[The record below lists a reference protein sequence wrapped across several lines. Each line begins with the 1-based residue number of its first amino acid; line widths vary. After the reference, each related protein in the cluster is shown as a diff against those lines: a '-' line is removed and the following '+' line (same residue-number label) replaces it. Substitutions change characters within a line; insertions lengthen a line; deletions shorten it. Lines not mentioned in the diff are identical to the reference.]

1 MEESFI
7 IKKVKNGDSASFKIL
22 YEKYQSKLFAYVYC
36 KVSDKAEVEDLM
48 QEVFAKVY
56 KNIEL
61 YDENKSSFYNFIL
74 TNAKQVISD
83 YFRNNNNYENR
94 IEKIYLNSN
103 VISDEDIAIIYD
115 SIDGEYNLKSVLDEL
130 PETQRMA
137 LNLVYI
143 KNMSYKDA
151 ARIMKKSELSV
162 KSLIFRA
169 KRTLKK
175 DIAEKYPEIVKEYG
189 FKKVAKAVVISTVC
203 FGLIGGFSYAA
214 FKVYMDKFYKGTY
227 TVADVKTEISD
238 DKAIDKEK
246 AKDVIN
252 EYLTVLGYSNLND
265 VKDLHLYR
273 DYMINE
279 IYWTVENDEYKI
291 SINAVNGNLLSF
303 AIYGDKSESTVNFSD
318 DVLKKLKLCDG
329 YDLISD
335 EVTDEIRNIEYAKKY
350 GDLVNEYQS
359 VKIMVE
365 NNKIANINVIDYDY
379 TDTEITISKED
390 AIRIFKENGINVS
403 EDEIELSIEN
413 VGRTEY
419 EEGNKLFEEISEE
432 QMNNWKLYENKI
444 EVKKVWKVERNKL
457 EMLCVLVDTG
467 EYLENDVESQLVD
480 EKQE

>member
-1 MEESFI
+1 MEENFV
-7 IKKVKNGDSASFKIL
+7 IKEIKNGDSGSFKIL

-36 KVSDKAEVEDLM
+36 KVSDKAEVEDIM

-56 KNIEL
+56 KNIDL
-61 YDENKSSFYNFIL
+61 YDESKSSFYNFIL

-115 SIDGEYNLKSVLDEL
+115 SIDGEYNLKSVLDKL

-189 FKKVAKAVVISTVC
+189 FKKVTKAVVISTVC

-265 VKDLHLYR
+265 VNDLHLYR

-291 SINAVNGNLLSF
+291 SINAVNGKLLSF
-303 AIYGDKSESTVNFSD
+303 AIYDDKSESTVNFSD
-318 DVLKKLKLCDG
+318 EVLKKLKLCDG

-335 EVTDEIRNIEYAKKY
+335 EVMGEIRNIEYAKKY

-365 NNKIANINVIDYDY
+365 NNRIANINVLDYDY
-379 TDTEITISKED
+379 TDTEINISKED
-390 AIRIFKENGINVS
+390 AIRIFKENGIDVS
-403 EDEIELSIEN
+403 EDEIELSIE
-413 VGRTEY
+413 
-419 EEGNKLFEEISEE
+419 KFEKETYAESEE
-432 QMNNWKLYENKI
+432 NLDELSNDAMCNLNLPQNINY
-444 EVKKVWKVERNKL
+444 VRKVWRYAKNIQNEHMIDVN
-457 EMLCVLVDTG
+457 TG
-467 EYLENDVESQLVD
+467 EFIENILE
-480 EKQE
+480 

>member
-1 MEESFI
+1 MEENFV
-7 IKKVKNGDSASFKIL
+7 IKEIKNGDNSSFKIL

-36 KVSDKAEVEDLM
+36 KVSDKAEVEDIM

-61 YDENKSSFYNFIL
+61 YDEKKSSFYNFVL

-115 SIDGEYNLKSVLDEL
+115 SIDGEYNLKSVLDKL

-227 TVADVKTEISD
+227 TVADVKSEISD

-246 AKDVIN
+246 AKDIIN
-252 EYLTVLGYSNLND
+252 EYLTVLGYSNLSD
-265 VKDLHLYR
+265 VNDLHLYR

-279 IYWTVENDEYKI
+279 IYWTVEKSEYKI
-291 SINAVNGNLLSF
+291 SINAVNGKLLSF
-303 AIYGDKSESTVNFSD
+303 AIYDKSESTVYFSD
-318 DVLKKLKLCDG
+318 EVLKNLKLCDG

-335 EVTDEIRNIEYAKKY
+335 EVMGEIRNIEYAKKY

-365 NNKIANINVIDYDY
+365 NNRIANINVLDYDY
-379 TDTEITISKED
+379 TDTEINISKED
-390 AIRIFKENGINVS
+390 AIRIFKENGIDVS
-403 EDEIELSIEN
+403 ENEIELSIE
-413 VGRTEY
+413 
-419 EEGNKLFEEISEE
+419 KFEKETYAESEE
-432 QMNNWKLYENKI
+432 NLDELSNDVMCNLNLPQNINYI
-444 EVKKVWKVERNKL
+444 RKVWKYAENIQNEHMIDVN
-457 EMLCVLVDTG
+457 TG
-467 EYLENDVESQLVD
+467 EFIENILE
-480 EKQE
+480 

>member
-1 MEESFI
+1 MEENFV
-7 IKKVKNGDSASFKIL
+7 IKEIKNGDSGSFKIL

-36 KVSDKAEVEDLM
+36 KVSDKAEVEDIM

-61 YDENKSSFYNFIL
+61 YDESKSSFYNFIL

-115 SIDGEYNLKSVLDEL
+115 SIDGEYNLKSVLDKL

-189 FKKVAKAVVISTVC
+189 FKKVTKAVVISTVC

-246 AKDVIN
+246 AKDIIN
-252 EYLTVLGYSNLND
+252 EYLTVLGYSNLSD
-265 VKDLHLYR
+265 VNDLHLYR

-291 SINAVNGNLLSF
+291 SINAVNGKLLSF
-303 AIYGDKSESTVNFSD
+303 AIYDDKSESTVNFSD
-318 DVLKKLKLCDG
+318 EVLKKLKLCDG

-335 EVTDEIRNIEYAKKY
+335 EVMGEIRNIEYAKKY

-365 NNKIANINVIDYDY
+365 NNRIANINVLNYGY
-379 TDTEITISKED
+379 TDTEINISKED
-390 AIRIFKENGINVS
+390 AIRIFKENGIDVS

-432 QMNNWKLYENKI
+432 QMKDLELYEIKSD
-444 EVKKVWKVERNKL
+444 VRKVWRYEDTQNIQYY
-457 EMLCVLVDTG
+457 VDTIDG
-467 EYLENDVESQLVD
+467 EVIIPQKFSI

>member
-1 MEESFI
+1 MEENFV
-7 IKKVKNGDSASFKIL
+7 IKKIKNGDNSSFKIL
-22 YEKYQSKLFAYVYC
+22 YEKYQSKLFAYVYS

-48 QEVFAKVY
+48 QEVFVKVY

-61 YDENKSSFYNFIL
+61 YDESKSSFYNFIL

-115 SIDGEYNLKSVLDEL
+115 SIDGEYNLKSVLDKL

-227 TVADVKTEISD
+227 TVADVKSEISD

-246 AKDVIN
+246 AKDIIN
-252 EYLTVLGYSNLND
+252 EYLTVLGYSNLSD
-265 VKDLHLYR
+265 VNDLHLYR

-279 IYWTVENDEYKI
+279 IYWTVEKSEYKI
-291 SINAVNGNLLSF
+291 SINAVNGKLLSF
-303 AIYGDKSESTVNFSD
+303 AIYDKSESTVYFSD
-318 DVLKKLKLCDG
+318 EVLKNLKLCDG

-335 EVTDEIRNIEYAKKY
+335 EVMGEIRNIEYAKKY

-365 NNKIANINVIDYDY
+365 NNRIANINVLDYDY
-379 TDTEITISKED
+379 TDTEINISKED
-390 AIRIFKENGINVS
+390 AIRIFKENGIDVS
-403 EDEIELSIEN
+403 EDEIELSIE
-413 VGRTEY
+413 
-419 EEGNKLFEEISEE
+419 KFEKETYAESEE
-432 QMNNWKLYENKI
+432 NLDELSNDVMCNLNLPQNINYI
-444 EVKKVWKVERNKL
+444 RKVWKYAENIQNEHMIDVN
-457 EMLCVLVDTG
+457 TG
-467 EYLENDVESQLVD
+467 EFIENILE
-480 EKQE
+480 

>member
-1 MEESFI
+1 MEENFV
-7 IKKVKNGDSASFKIL
+7 IKEIKNGDNSSFKIL

-36 KVSDKAEVEDLM
+36 KVSDKAEVEDIM

-61 YDENKSSFYNFIL
+61 YDEKKSSFYNFIL

-115 SIDGEYNLKSVLDEL
+115 SIDGEYNLKSVLDKL

-151 ARIMKKSELSV
+151 ARIMNKSELSV

-227 TVADVKTEISD
+227 TVADVKSEISD

-265 VKDLHLYR
+265 VNDLHLYR

-291 SINAVNGNLLSF
+291 SINAVNGKLLSF
-303 AIYGDKSESTVNFSD
+303 AIYDDKSESTVNFSD
-318 DVLKKLKLCDG
+318 EVLKKLKLCDG

-335 EVTDEIRNIEYAKKY
+335 EVMGEIRNIEYAKKY

-365 NNKIANINVIDYDY
+365 NNKIRNVRAIDYDY
-379 TDTEITISKED
+379 TDTEINISKEE
-390 AIRIFKENGINVS
+390 AINIFEENGIEILNGEIDLKIKNVGTNKDTNNKENLEKLT
-403 EDEIELSIEN
+403 EDEMYNLELPRNINDIRKVWVYIKDFQIEYMIDANTGE
-413 VGRTEY
+413 
-419 EEGNKLFEEISEE
+419 FIEIS
-432 QMNNWKLYENKI
+432 
-444 EVKKVWKVERNKL
+444 R
-457 EMLCVLVDTG
+457 
-467 EYLENDVESQLVD
+467 
-480 EKQE
+480 

>member
-1 MEESFI
+1 MEENFV
-7 IKKVKNGDSASFKIL
+7 IKEIKNGDSGSFKIL

-36 KVSDKAEVEDLM
+36 KVSDKAEGEDIM

-61 YDENKSSFYNFIL
+61 YDESKSSFYNFIL

-115 SIDGEYNLKSVLDEL
+115 SIDGEYNLKSVLDKL

-189 FKKVAKAVVISTVC
+189 FKKVTKAVVISTVC

-246 AKDVIN
+246 AKDIIN
-252 EYLTVLGYSNLND
+252 EYLTVLGYSNLSD
-265 VKDLHLYR
+265 VNDLHLYR

-291 SINAVNGNLLSF
+291 SINAVNGKLLSF
-303 AIYGDKSESTVNFSD
+303 AIYDDKSESTVNFSD
-318 DVLKKLKLCDG
+318 EVLKKLKLCDG

-335 EVTDEIRNIEYAKKY
+335 EVMGEIRNIEYAKKY

-365 NNKIANINVIDYDY
+365 NNRIANINVLDYDY
-379 TDTEITISKED
+379 TDTEINISKED
-390 AIRIFKENGINVS
+390 AIRIFKENGIDVS
-403 EDEIELSIEN
+403 EDEIELSIE
-413 VGRTEY
+413 
-419 EEGNKLFEEISEE
+419 KFEKETYAESEE
-432 QMNNWKLYENKI
+432 NLDELSNDAMCNLNLPQNINY
-444 EVKKVWKVERNKL
+444 VRKVWRYAKNIQNEYMIDVN
-457 EMLCVLVDTG
+457 TG
-467 EYLENDVESQLVD
+467 EFIENILE
-480 EKQE
+480 

>member
-1 MEESFI
+1 MEENFV
-7 IKKVKNGDSASFKIL
+7 IKEIKNGDSGSFKIL

-36 KVSDKAEVEDLM
+36 KVSDKAEVEDIM

-56 KNIEL
+56 KNIDL
-61 YDENKSSFYNFIL
+61 YDESKSSFYNFIL

-115 SIDGEYNLKSVLDEL
+115 SIDGEYNLKSVLDKL

-143 KNMSYKDA
+143 KNMSYKDV

-189 FKKVAKAVVISTVC
+189 FKKVTKAVVISTVC

-265 VKDLHLYR
+265 VNDLHLYR

-291 SINAVNGNLLSF
+291 SINAVNGKLLSF
-303 AIYGDKSESTVNFSD
+303 AIYDDKSESTVNFSD
-318 DVLKKLKLCDG
+318 EVLKKLKLCDG

-335 EVTDEIRNIEYAKKY
+335 EVMGEIRNIEYAKKY

-365 NNKIANINVIDYDY
+365 NNRIANINVLDYDY
-379 TDTEITISKED
+379 TDTEINISKED
-390 AIRIFKENGINVS
+390 AIRIFKENGIDVS
-403 EDEIELSIEN
+403 EDEIELSIE
-413 VGRTEY
+413 
-419 EEGNKLFEEISEE
+419 KFEKETYAESEE
-432 QMNNWKLYENKI
+432 NLDELSNDAMCNLNLPQNINY
-444 EVKKVWKVERNKL
+444 VRKVWRYAKNIQNEHMIDVN
-457 EMLCVLVDTG
+457 TG
-467 EYLENDVESQLVD
+467 EFIENILE
-480 EKQE
+480 

>member
-1 MEESFI
+1 MEENFV
-7 IKKVKNGDSASFKIL
+7 IKEIKNGDNSSFKIL

-36 KVSDKAEVEDLM
+36 KVSDKAEVEDIM

-61 YDENKSSFYNFIL
+61 YDEKKSSFYNFIL

-115 SIDGEYNLKSVLDEL
+115 SIDGEYNLKSVLDKL

-151 ARIMKKSELSV
+151 ARIMNKSELSV

-227 TVADVKTEISD
+227 TVADVKSEISD

-246 AKDVIN
+246 AKDIIN
-252 EYLTVLGYSNLND
+252 EYLTVLGYSNLSD
-265 VKDLHLYR
+265 VNDLHLYR

-279 IYWTVENDEYKI
+279 IYWTVEKSEYKI
-291 SINAVNGNLLSF
+291 SINAVNGKLLSF
-303 AIYGDKSESTVNFSD
+303 AIYDKSESTVYFSD
-318 DVLKKLKLCDG
+318 EVLKNLKLCDG

-335 EVTDEIRNIEYAKKY
+335 EVMGEIRNIEYAKKY

-365 NNKIANINVIDYDY
+365 NNRIANINVLDYDY
-379 TDTEITISKED
+379 TDTEINISKED
-390 AIRIFKENGINVS
+390 AIRIFKENGIDVS
-403 EDEIELSIEN
+403 ENEIELSIE
-413 VGRTEY
+413 
-419 EEGNKLFEEISEE
+419 KFEKETYAESEE
-432 QMNNWKLYENKI
+432 NLDELSNDVMCNLNLPQNINYI
-444 EVKKVWKVERNKL
+444 RKVWKYAENIQNEHMIDVN
-457 EMLCVLVDTG
+457 TG
-467 EYLENDVESQLVD
+467 EFIENILE
-480 EKQE
+480 

>member
-1 MEESFI
+1 MEENFV
-7 IKKVKNGDSASFKIL
+7 IKEIKNGDSGSFKIL

-36 KVSDKAEVEDLM
+36 KVSDKAEVEDIM

-61 YDENKSSFYNFIL
+61 YDESKSSFYNFIL

-103 VISDEDIAIIYD
+103 VISNEDIAIIYD
-115 SIDGEYNLKSVLDEL
+115 SIDGEYNLKSVLDKL

-189 FKKVAKAVVISTVC
+189 FKKVTKAVVISTVC

-246 AKDVIN
+246 AKDIIN
-252 EYLTVLGYSNLND
+252 EYLTVLGYSNLSD
-265 VKDLHLYR
+265 VNDLHLYR

-291 SINAVNGNLLSF
+291 SINAVNGKLLSF
-303 AIYGDKSESTVNFSD
+303 AIYDDKSENTVNFSD
-318 DVLKKLKLCDG
+318 EVLKKLKLCDG

-335 EVTDEIRNIEYAKKY
+335 EVMGEIRNIEYAKKY

-365 NNKIANINVIDYDY
+365 NNRIANINVLDYDY
-379 TDTEITISKED
+379 TDTEINISKED
-390 AIRIFKENGINVS
+390 AIRIFKENGIDVS
-403 EDEIELSIEN
+403 EDEIELSIEKI
-413 VGRTEY
+413 GRNKQRTNDILEKVNDDAMY
-419 EEGNKLFEEISEE
+419 ELELD
-432 QMNNWKLYENKI
+432 ENTNDI
-444 EVKKVWKVERNKL
+444 RKVWVCIKD
-457 EMLCVLVDTG
+457 VLNVYMIDVNTG
-467 EYLENDVESQLVD
+467 GFIENSL
-480 EKQE
+480 

>member
-1 MEESFI
+1 MEENFV
-7 IKKVKNGDSASFKIL
+7 IKKIKNGDSSSFKIL

-48 QEVFAKVY
+48 QEVFVKVY

-61 YDENKSSFYNFIL
+61 YDESKSSFYNFIL

-103 VISDEDIAIIYD
+103 LISDEDIAIIYD
-115 SIDGEYNLKSVLDEL
+115 SIDGEYNLKSVLDKL

-227 TVADVKTEISD
+227 TVADVKSEISD

-246 AKDVIN
+246 AKDIIN
-252 EYLTVLGYSNLND
+252 EYLTVLGYSNLSN
-265 VKDLHLYR
+265 VNDLHLYR

-279 IYWTVENDEYKI
+279 IYWTVEKSEYKI
-291 SINAVNGNLLSF
+291 SINAVNGKLLAF
-303 AIYGDKSESTVNFSD
+303 AIYDKSESTVYFSD
-318 DVLKKLKLCDG
+318 EVLKNLKLCDG

-335 EVTDEIRNIEYAKKY
+335 EVMGEIRNIEYAKKY

-365 NNKIANINVIDYDY
+365 NNRIANIGVTYYEYIDEDINV
-379 TDTEITISKED
+379 SKED
-390 AIRIFKENGINVS
+390 ALNIFKENGIEVS
-403 EDEIELSIEN
+403 KDTIKLSIEN
-413 VGRTEY
+413 VGINKHMENEGELKELTEDEMY
-419 EEGNKLFEEISEE
+419 NLELPRNINDIRKVWACIKDFQIEYMIDANTGEFIEIS
-432 QMNNWKLYENKI
+432 
-444 EVKKVWKVERNKL
+444 R
-457 EMLCVLVDTG
+457 
-467 EYLENDVESQLVD
+467 
-480 EKQE
+480 

>member
-1 MEESFI
+1 MEENFV
-7 IKKVKNGDSASFKIL
+7 IKEIKNGDSGSFKIL

-61 YDENKSSFYNFIL
+61 YDESKSSFYNFIL
-74 TNAKQVISD
+74 TNAKQVIAD
-83 YFRNNNNYENR
+83 YFRNNNYENR

-189 FKKVAKAVVISTVC
+189 FKKVAKAVVISIVC

-227 TVADVKTEISD
+227 TVADVKSEISD
-238 DKAIDKEK
+238 DKAINKEK
-246 AKDVIN
+246 AKDIIN
-252 EYLTVLGYSNLND
+252 EYLTVLGYSNLSD
-265 VKDLHLYR
+265 VNDLHLYR

-279 IYWTVENDEYKI
+279 TYWTVEKSEYKI
-291 SINAVNGNLLSF
+291 SINAVNGKLLSF
-303 AIYGDKSESTVNFSD
+303 AIYDKSESKVYFSD
-318 DVLKKLKLCDG
+318 EVLKNLKLCDG

-335 EVTDEIRNIEYAKKY
+335 EVIGEIRNIEYAKKY

-365 NNKIANINVIDYDY
+365 NNRIANINVLDYDY
-379 TDTEITISKED
+379 TDTEINISKED
-390 AIRIFKENGINVS
+390 AIRIFKENGIDVS
-403 EDEIELSIEN
+403 EDEIELSIE
-413 VGRTEY
+413 
-419 EEGNKLFEEISEE
+419 KFEKETYAESEE
-432 QMNNWKLYENKI
+432 NLDELSNDAMRNLNLPQNINY
-444 EVKKVWKVERNKL
+444 VRKVWKYAKNIQNEHMIDVN
-457 EMLCVLVDTG
+457 TG
-467 EYLENDVESQLVD
+467 EFIGNILE
-480 EKQE
+480 

>member
-1 MEESFI
+1 MEENFV
-7 IKKVKNGDSASFKIL
+7 IKKIKNGDNSSFKIL
-22 YEKYQSKLFAYVYC
+22 YEKYQSKLFAYVYS

-48 QEVFAKVY
+48 QEVFVKVY

-61 YDENKSSFYNFIL
+61 YDESKSSFYNFIL

-115 SIDGEYNLKSVLDEL
+115 SIDGEYNLKSVLDKL

-227 TVADVKTEISD
+227 TVADVKSEISD

-246 AKDVIN
+246 AKDIIN
-252 EYLTVLGYSNLND
+252 EYLTVLGYSNLSD
-265 VKDLHLYR
+265 VNDLHLYR

-279 IYWTVENDEYKI
+279 IYWTVEKSEYKI
-291 SINAVNGNLLSF
+291 SINAVNGKLLSF
-303 AIYGDKSESTVNFSD
+303 AIYDKSESTVYFSD
-318 DVLKKLKLCDG
+318 EVLKNLKLCDG

-335 EVTDEIRNIEYAKKY
+335 EVMGEIRNIEYAKKY

-365 NNKIANINVIDYDY
+365 NNRIANINVLDYDY
-379 TDTEITISKED
+379 TDTEINISKED
-390 AIRIFKENGINVS
+390 AIRIFKENGIDVS

-413 VGRTEY
+413 VGRTKY

-432 QMNNWKLYENKI
+432 QMKDWKLYENKI
-444 EVKKVWKVERNKL
+444 EVKKVWKDKRNKL
-457 EMLCVLVDTG
+457 EMFFVLADTG
-467 EYLENDVESQLVD
+467 EYLENGIESQLV
-480 EKQE
+480 EKEQE

>member
-1 MEESFI
+1 MEENFV
-7 IKKVKNGDSASFKIL
+7 IKEIKNGDSGSFKIL

-36 KVSDKAEVEDLM
+36 KVSDKAEVEDIM

-61 YDENKSSFYNFIL
+61 YDESKSSFYNFIL

-103 VISDEDIAIIYD
+103 VISNEDIAIIYD
-115 SIDGEYNLKSVLDEL
+115 SIDGEYNLKSVLDKL

-189 FKKVAKAVVISTVC
+189 FKKVTKAVVISTVC

-265 VKDLHLYR
+265 VNDLHLYR

-291 SINAVNGNLLSF
+291 SINAVNGKLLSF
-303 AIYGDKSESTVNFSD
+303 AIYDDKSESTVNFSD
-318 DVLKKLKLCDG
+318 EVLKKLKLCDG

-335 EVTDEIRNIEYAKKY
+335 EVMGEIRNIEYAKKY

-365 NNKIANINVIDYDY
+365 NNRIANINVLDYDY
-379 TDTEITISKED
+379 TDTEINISKED
-390 AIRIFKENGINVS
+390 AIRIFKENGIDVS
-403 EDEIELSIEN
+403 EDEIELSIE
-413 VGRTEY
+413 
-419 EEGNKLFEEISEE
+419 KFEKETYAESEE
-432 QMNNWKLYENKI
+432 NLDELSNDVMCNLNLPQNINYI
-444 EVKKVWKVERNKL
+444 RKVWKYAENIQNEHMIDVN
-457 EMLCVLVDTG
+457 TG
-467 EYLENDVESQLVD
+467 EFIENILE
-480 EKQE
+480 

>member
-1 MEESFI
+1 MEENFV
-7 IKKVKNGDSASFKIL
+7 IKEIKNGDSGSFKIL

-36 KVSDKAEVEDLM
+36 KVSDKAEVEDIM

-61 YDENKSSFYNFIL
+61 YDESKSSFYNFIL

-103 VISDEDIAIIYD
+103 VISNEDIAIIYD
-115 SIDGEYNLKSVLDEL
+115 SIDGEYNLKSVLDKL

-189 FKKVAKAVVISTVC
+189 FKKVTKAVVISTVC

-246 AKDVIN
+246 AKDIIN
-252 EYLTVLGYSNLND
+252 EYLTVLGYSNLSD
-265 VKDLHLYR
+265 VNDLHLYR

-291 SINAVNGNLLSF
+291 SINAVNGKLLSF
-303 AIYGDKSESTVNFSD
+303 AIYDDKSESTVNFSD
-318 DVLKKLKLCDG
+318 EVLKKLKLCDG

-335 EVTDEIRNIEYAKKY
+335 EVMGEIRNIEYAKKY

-365 NNKIANINVIDYDY
+365 NNRIANINVLDYDY
-379 TDTEITISKED
+379 TDTEINISKED
-390 AIRIFKENGINVS
+390 AIRIFKENGIDVS
-403 EDEIELSIEN
+403 EDEIELSIE
-413 VGRTEY
+413 
-419 EEGNKLFEEISEE
+419 KFEKETYAESEE
-432 QMNNWKLYENKI
+432 NLDELSNDAMCNLNLPQNINY
-444 EVKKVWKVERNKL
+444 VRKVWRYAKNIQNEYMIDVN
-457 EMLCVLVDTG
+457 TG
-467 EYLENDVESQLVD
+467 EFIENILE
-480 EKQE
+480 

>member
-1 MEESFI
+1 MEENFV
-7 IKKVKNGDSASFKIL
+7 IKEIKNGDSGSFKIL

-36 KVSDKAEVEDLM
+36 KVSDKAEVEDIM

-61 YDENKSSFYNFIL
+61 YDESKSSFYNFIL

-115 SIDGEYNLKSVLDEL
+115 SIDGEYNLKSVLDKL

-189 FKKVAKAVVISTVC
+189 FKKVTKAVVISTVC

-265 VKDLHLYR
+265 VNDLHLYR

-279 IYWTVENDEYKI
+279 IYWTVEKSEYKI
-291 SINAVNGNLLSF
+291 SINAVNGKLLSF
-303 AIYGDKSESTVNFSD
+303 AIYDKSESKVYFSD
-318 DVLKKLKLCDG
+318 EVLKNLKLCDG

-335 EVTDEIRNIEYAKKY
+335 EVIGEVRNIEYAKKY

-365 NNKIANINVIDYDY
+365 NNRIANIGVTYYEYIDENINV
-379 TDTEITISKED
+379 SKED
-390 AIRIFKENGINVS
+390 ALNIFKENGIEVS
-403 EDEIELSIEN
+403 KDSIKLSIEN
-413 VGRTEY
+413 VGINKHMENEGELKELTEDEMY
-419 EEGNKLFEEISEE
+419 NLELPRNINDIRKVWMCIKDFQIEYMIDANTGEFIEIS
-432 QMNNWKLYENKI
+432 
-444 EVKKVWKVERNKL
+444 R
-457 EMLCVLVDTG
+457 
-467 EYLENDVESQLVD
+467 
-480 EKQE
+480 

>member
-1 MEESFI
+1 MEENFV
-7 IKKVKNGDSASFKIL
+7 IKKNKNGDNSSFKIL

-48 QEVFAKVY
+48 QEVFVKVY

-61 YDENKSSFYNFIL
+61 YDESKSSFYNFIL

-115 SIDGEYNLKSVLDEL
+115 SIDGEYNLKSVLDKL

-265 VKDLHLYR
+265 VNDLHLYR

-291 SINAVNGNLLSF
+291 SINAVNGKLLSF
-303 AIYGDKSESTVNFSD
+303 AIYDDKSESTVNFSD
-318 DVLKKLKLCDG
+318 EVLKKLKLCDG

-335 EVTDEIRNIEYAKKY
+335 EVMGEIRNIEYAKKY

-365 NNKIANINVIDYDY
+365 NNRIANINVLDYDY
-379 TDTEITISKED
+379 TDTEINISKED
-390 AIRIFKENGINVS
+390 AIRIFKENGIDVS
-403 EDEIELSIEN
+403 EDEIELSIE
-413 VGRTEY
+413 
-419 EEGNKLFEEISEE
+419 KFEKETYAESEE
-432 QMNNWKLYENKI
+432 NLDELSNDVMCNLNLPQNINYI
-444 EVKKVWKVERNKL
+444 RKVWKYAENIQNEHMIDVN
-457 EMLCVLVDTG
+457 TG
-467 EYLENDVESQLVD
+467 EFIENILE
-480 EKQE
+480 

>member
-1 MEESFI
+1 MEENFV
-7 IKKVKNGDSASFKIL
+7 IKKIKNGDNSSFKIL
-22 YEKYQSKLFAYVYC
+22 YEKYQSKLFAYVYS

-48 QEVFAKVY
+48 QEVFVKVY

-61 YDENKSSFYNFIL
+61 YDESKSSFYNFIL

-115 SIDGEYNLKSVLDEL
+115 SIDGEYNLKSVLDKL

-265 VKDLHLYR
+265 VNDLHLYR

-291 SINAVNGNLLSF
+291 SINAVNGKLLSF
-303 AIYGDKSESTVNFSD
+303 AIYDDKSESTVNFSD
-318 DVLKKLKLCDG
+318 EVLKKLKLCDG

-335 EVTDEIRNIEYAKKY
+335 EVMGEIRNIEYAKKY

-365 NNKIANINVIDYDY
+365 NNRIANINVLDYDY
-379 TDTEITISKED
+379 TDTEINISKED
-390 AIRIFKENGINVS
+390 AIRIFKENGIDVS
-403 EDEIELSIEN
+403 EDEIELSIE
-413 VGRTEY
+413 
-419 EEGNKLFEEISEE
+419 KFEKETYAESEE
-432 QMNNWKLYENKI
+432 NLDELSNDVMCNLNLPQNINYI
-444 EVKKVWKVERNKL
+444 RKVWKYAENIQNEHMIDVN
-457 EMLCVLVDTG
+457 TG
-467 EYLENDVESQLVD
+467 EFIENILE
-480 EKQE
+480 

>member
-1 MEESFI
+1 MEENFV
-7 IKKVKNGDSASFKIL
+7 IKEIKNGDNSSFKIL

-36 KVSDKAEVEDLM
+36 KVSDKAEVEDIM

-56 KNIEL
+56 KNIDL
-61 YDENKSSFYNFIL
+61 YDESKSSFYNFIL

-115 SIDGEYNLKSVLDEL
+115 SIDGEYNLKSVLDKL

-189 FKKVAKAVVISTVC
+189 FKKVTKAVVISTVC

-246 AKDVIN
+246 AKDIIN
-252 EYLTVLGYSNLND
+252 EYLTVLGYSNLSD
-265 VKDLHLYR
+265 VNDLHLYR

-279 IYWTVENDEYKI
+279 IYWTVEKSEYKI
-291 SINAVNGNLLSF
+291 SINAVNGKLLSF
-303 AIYGDKSESTVNFSD
+303 AIYDKSESTVYFSD
-318 DVLKKLKLCDG
+318 EVLKNLKLCDG

-335 EVTDEIRNIEYAKKY
+335 EVMGEIRNIEYAKKY

-365 NNKIANINVIDYDY
+365 NNRIANINVLDYDY
-379 TDTEITISKED
+379 TDTEINISKED
-390 AIRIFKENGINVS
+390 AIRIFKENGIDVS
-403 EDEIELSIEN
+403 EDEIELSIE
-413 VGRTEY
+413 
-419 EEGNKLFEEISEE
+419 KFEKETYAESEE
-432 QMNNWKLYENKI
+432 NLDELSNDAMRNLNLPKNINY
-444 EVKKVWKVERNKL
+444 VRKVWKYAKNIQNEHMIDVN
-457 EMLCVLVDTG
+457 TG
-467 EYLENDVESQLVD
+467 EFIENILE
-480 EKQE
+480 

>member
-1 MEESFI
+1 MEENFV
-7 IKKVKNGDSASFKIL
+7 IKEIKNGDNSSFKIL

-36 KVSDKAEVEDLM
+36 KVSDKAEVEDIM

-61 YDENKSSFYNFIL
+61 YDEKKSSFYNFIL

-115 SIDGEYNLKSVLDEL
+115 SIDGEYNLKSVLDKL

-189 FKKVAKAVVISTVC
+189 FKKVTKAVVISTVC

-246 AKDVIN
+246 AKDIIN
-252 EYLTVLGYSNLND
+252 EYLTVLGYTNLSD
-265 VKDLHLYR
+265 VNDLHLYR

-279 IYWTVENDEYKI
+279 IYWTVEKSEYKI
-291 SINAVNGNLLSF
+291 SINAVNGKLLSF
-303 AIYGDKSESTVNFSD
+303 AIYDKSESTVYFSD
-318 DVLKKLKLCDG
+318 EVLKNLKLCDG

-335 EVTDEIRNIEYAKKY
+335 EVMGEIRNIEYAKKY

-365 NNKIANINVIDYDY
+365 NNRIANINVLDYDY
-379 TDTEITISKED
+379 TDTEINISKED
-390 AIRIFKENGINVS
+390 AIRIFKENGIDVS
-403 EDEIELSIEN
+403 EDEIELSIE
-413 VGRTEY
+413 
-419 EEGNKLFEEISEE
+419 KFEKETYAESEE
-432 QMNNWKLYENKI
+432 NLDELSNDVMCNLNLPQNINYI
-444 EVKKVWKVERNKL
+444 RKVWKYAENIQNEHMIDVN
-457 EMLCVLVDTG
+457 TG
-467 EYLENDVESQLVD
+467 EFIENILE
-480 EKQE
+480 

>member
-1 MEESFI
+1 MEENFV
-7 IKKVKNGDSASFKIL
+7 IKEIKNGDSGSFKIL

-36 KVSDKAEVEDLM
+36 KVSDKAEVEDIM

-56 KNIEL
+56 KNIDL
-61 YDENKSSFYNFIL
+61 YDESKSSFYNFIL

-115 SIDGEYNLKSVLDEL
+115 SIDGEYNLKSVLDKL

-189 FKKVAKAVVISTVC
+189 FKKVTKAVVISTVC

-246 AKDVIN
+246 AKDIIN

-265 VKDLHLYR
+265 VNDLHLYR

-279 IYWTVENDEYKI
+279 IYWTVEKSEYKI
-291 SINAVNGNLLSF
+291 SINAVNGKLLSF
-303 AIYGDKSESTVNFSD
+303 AIYDDKSESTVNFSD
-318 DVLKKLKLCDG
+318 EVLKKLKLCDG

-335 EVTDEIRNIEYAKKY
+335 EVMGEIRNIEYAKKY

-365 NNKIANINVIDYDY
+365 NNRIANINVLDYDY
-379 TDTEITISKED
+379 TDTEINISKED
-390 AIRIFKENGINVS
+390 AIRIFKENGIDVS
-403 EDEIELSIEN
+403 EDEIELSIE
-413 VGRTEY
+413 
-419 EEGNKLFEEISEE
+419 KFEKETYAESEE
-432 QMNNWKLYENKI
+432 NLDELSNDAMCNLNLPQNINY
-444 EVKKVWKVERNKL
+444 VRKVWRYAKNIQNEHMIDVN
-457 EMLCVLVDTG
+457 TG
-467 EYLENDVESQLVD
+467 EFIENILE
-480 EKQE
+480 

>member
-1 MEESFI
+1 
-7 IKKVKNGDSASFKIL
+7 
-22 YEKYQSKLFAYVYC
+22 
-36 KVSDKAEVEDLM
+36 M

-61 YDENKSSFYNFIL
+61 YDESKSSFYNFIL

-103 VISDEDIAIIYD
+103 VISNEDIAIIYD
-115 SIDGEYNLKSVLDEL
+115 SIDGEYNLKSVLDKL

-189 FKKVAKAVVISTVC
+189 FKKVTKAVVISTVC

-265 VKDLHLYR
+265 VNDLHLYR

-291 SINAVNGNLLSF
+291 SINAVNGKLLSF
-303 AIYGDKSESTVNFSD
+303 AIYDKSESTVYFSD
-318 DVLKKLKLCDG
+318 EVLKNLKLCDG

-335 EVTDEIRNIEYAKKY
+335 EVIGEVRNIEYAKKY

-365 NNKIANINVIDYDY
+365 NNRIANIGVTYYEYIDENINV
-379 TDTEITISKED
+379 SKED
-390 AIRIFKENGINVS
+390 ALNIFKENGIEVS
-403 EDEIELSIEN
+403 KDSIKLSIEN
-413 VGRTEY
+413 VGINKHMENEGELKELTEDEMY
-419 EEGNKLFEEISEE
+419 NLELPRNINDIRKVWMCIKDFQIEYMIDANTGEFIEIS
-432 QMNNWKLYENKI
+432 
-444 EVKKVWKVERNKL
+444 R
-457 EMLCVLVDTG
+457 
-467 EYLENDVESQLVD
+467 
-480 EKQE
+480 

>member
-103 VISDEDIAIIYD
+103 VISDEDMAIIYD
-115 SIDGEYNLKSVLDEL
+115 SIDGEYNLESVLDEL

-151 ARIMKKSELSV
+151 TRIMKKSELSV

-214 FKVYMDKFYKGTY
+214 FKVCMDKFYKGTY

-252 EYLTVLGYSNLND
+252 DYLTVLGYSNLND
-265 VKDLHLYR
+265 VNDLHLYR

-279 IYWTVENDEYKI
+279 IYWNVENDEYKI
-291 SINAVNGNLLSF
+291 SINAVNGKLLSF
-303 AIYGDKSESTVNFSD
+303 AIYDDKSESTVNFSD
-318 DVLKKLKLCDG
+318 EILKKLKLCDG

-335 EVTDEIRNIEYAKKY
+335 EVTGEIRNIEYAKKY
-350 GDLVNEYQS
+350 GNLVNEYQS

-365 NNKIANINVIDYDY
+365 NNKIANINVLDYDY
-379 TDTEITISKED
+379 TDIEINISKED
-390 AIRIFKENGINVS
+390 AIRIFKENGIDVS

-419 EEGNKLFEEISEE
+419 EEGNKLFEEITDE
-432 QMNNWKLYENKI
+432 QMKDLELYEIKSD
-444 EVKKVWKVERNKL
+444 VRKVWRYKDTQNIQYY
-457 EMLCVLVDTG
+457 VDTIDG
-467 EYLENDVESQLVD
+467 EVIIPQKFSV

>member
-1 MEESFI
+1 MEENFV
-7 IKKVKNGDSASFKIL
+7 IKEIKNGDSGSFKIL

-61 YDENKSSFYNFIL
+61 YDESKSSFYNFIL
-74 TNAKQVISD
+74 TNAKQVIAD
-83 YFRNNNNYENR
+83 YFRNNNYENR

-130 PETQRMA
+130 PETQRVA

-189 FKKVAKAVVISTVC
+189 FKKVAKAVVISIVC

-238 DKAIDKEK
+238 DKAINKEK
-246 AKDVIN
+246 AKDIIN
-252 EYLTVLGYSNLND
+252 EYLTVLGYSNLSD
-265 VKDLHLYR
+265 VNDLHLYR

-279 IYWTVENDEYKI
+279 TYWTVEKSEYKI
-291 SINAVNGNLLSF
+291 SINAVNGKLLSF
-303 AIYGDKSESTVNFSD
+303 AIYDKSESKVYFSD
-318 DVLKKLKLCDG
+318 EVLKNLKLCDG

-335 EVTDEIRNIEYAKKY
+335 EVIGEIRNIEYAKKY

-365 NNKIANINVIDYDY
+365 NNRIANINVLDYDY
-379 TDTEITISKED
+379 TDTEINISKED
-390 AIRIFKENGINVS
+390 AIRIFKENGIDVS
-403 EDEIELSIEN
+403 EDEIELSIE
-413 VGRTEY
+413 
-419 EEGNKLFEEISEE
+419 KFEKETYAESEE
-432 QMNNWKLYENKI
+432 NLDELSNDAMRNLNLPQNINY
-444 EVKKVWKVERNKL
+444 VRKVWKYAKNIQNEHMIDVN
-457 EMLCVLVDTG
+457 TG
-467 EYLENDVESQLVD
+467 EFIGNILE
-480 EKQE
+480 

>member
-1 MEESFI
+1 MEENFV
-7 IKKVKNGDSASFKIL
+7 IKKIKNGDNSSFKIL
-22 YEKYQSKLFAYVYC
+22 YEKYQSKLFAYVYS

-48 QEVFAKVY
+48 QEVFVKVY

-61 YDENKSSFYNFIL
+61 YDESKSSFYNFIL

-115 SIDGEYNLKSVLDEL
+115 SIDGEYNLKSVLDKL

-214 FKVYMDKFYKGTY
+214 FKVYMDKFYKDTY

-265 VKDLHLYR
+265 VNDLHLYR

-291 SINAVNGNLLSF
+291 SINAVNGKLLSF
-303 AIYGDKSESTVNFSD
+303 AIYDDKSESTVNFSD
-318 DVLKKLKLCDG
+318 EVLKKLKLCDG

-335 EVTDEIRNIEYAKKY
+335 EVMGEIRNIEYAKKY

-365 NNKIANINVIDYDY
+365 NNKIRNVRAIDYDY
-379 TDTEITISKED
+379 TDTEINISKEE
-390 AIRIFKENGINVS
+390 AINIFEENGIEILNGEIDLKIKNVGTNKDTNNKENLEKLT
-403 EDEIELSIEN
+403 EDEMYNLELPRNINDIRKVWVYIKDFQIEYMIDANTGE
-413 VGRTEY
+413 
-419 EEGNKLFEEISEE
+419 FIEIS
-432 QMNNWKLYENKI
+432 
-444 EVKKVWKVERNKL
+444 R
-457 EMLCVLVDTG
+457 
-467 EYLENDVESQLVD
+467 
-480 EKQE
+480 

>member
-1 MEESFI
+1 MEENFV
-7 IKKVKNGDSASFKIL
+7 IKKIKNGDSSSFKIL

-48 QEVFAKVY
+48 QEVFVKVY

-61 YDENKSSFYNFIL
+61 YDESKSSFYNFIL

-115 SIDGEYNLKSVLDEL
+115 SIDGEYNLKSVLDKL

-227 TVADVKTEISD
+227 TVADVKSEISD

-246 AKDVIN
+246 AKDIIN
-252 EYLTVLGYSNLND
+252 EYLTVLGYSNLSD
-265 VKDLHLYR
+265 VNDLHLYR

-279 IYWTVENDEYKI
+279 IYWTVEKSEYKI
-291 SINAVNGNLLSF
+291 SINAVNGKLLSF
-303 AIYGDKSESTVNFSD
+303 AIYDKSESTVYFSD
-318 DVLKKLKLCDG
+318 EVLKNLKLCDG

-335 EVTDEIRNIEYAKKY
+335 EVMGEIRNIEYAKKY

-365 NNKIANINVIDYDY
+365 NNRIANIGVTYYEYIDEDINV
-379 TDTEITISKED
+379 SKED
-390 AIRIFKENGINVS
+390 ALNIFKENGIEVS
-403 EDEIELSIEN
+403 KDTIKLSIEN
-413 VGRTEY
+413 VGINKHMENEGELKELTEDEMY
-419 EEGNKLFEEISEE
+419 NLELPRNINDIRKVWACIKDFQIEYMIDANTGEFIEIS
-432 QMNNWKLYENKI
+432 
-444 EVKKVWKVERNKL
+444 R
-457 EMLCVLVDTG
+457 
-467 EYLENDVESQLVD
+467 
-480 EKQE
+480 

>member
-1 MEESFI
+1 MEENFV
-7 IKKVKNGDSASFKIL
+7 IKEIKNGDSGSFKIL

-61 YDENKSSFYNFIL
+61 YDESKSSFYNFIL
-74 TNAKQVISD
+74 TNAKQVIAD
-83 YFRNNNNYENR
+83 YFRNNNYENR

-189 FKKVAKAVVISTVC
+189 FKKVAKAVVISIVC

-238 DKAIDKEK
+238 DKAINKEK
-246 AKDVIN
+246 AKDIIN
-252 EYLTVLGYSNLND
+252 EYLTVLGYSNLSD
-265 VKDLHLYR
+265 VNDLHLYR

-279 IYWTVENDEYKI
+279 TYWTVEKSEYKI
-291 SINAVNGNLLSF
+291 SINAVNGKLLSF
-303 AIYGDKSESTVNFSD
+303 AIYDKSESKVYFSD
-318 DVLKKLKLCDG
+318 EVLKNLKLCDG

-335 EVTDEIRNIEYAKKY
+335 EVMGEIRNIEYAKKY

-365 NNKIANINVIDYDY
+365 NNRIANINVLDYDY
-379 TDTEITISKED
+379 TDTEINISKED
-390 AIRIFKENGINVS
+390 AIRIFKENGIDVS
-403 EDEIELSIEN
+403 EDEIELSIEKI
-413 VGRTEY
+413 GRNKQRTNDILEEVNDDAMY
-419 EEGNKLFEEISEE
+419 ELELD
-432 QMNNWKLYENKI
+432 ENTNDI
-444 EVKKVWKVERNKL
+444 RKVWVCIKD
-457 EMLCVLVDTG
+457 VLTVYMIDVNTG
-467 EYLENDVESQLVD
+467 GFIENSL
-480 EKQE
+480 

>member
-252 EYLTVLGYSNLND
+252 EYLTVLGYFNLND
-265 VKDLHLYR
+265 VNDLHLYR
-273 DYMINE
+273 DYMIIE
-279 IYWTVENDEYKI
+279 IFWTVENDEYKI
-291 SINAVNGNLLSF
+291 SFNAVIGKLLSF
-303 AIYGDKSESTVNFSD
+303 AIYDDKSERAVNFSD

-365 NNKIANINVIDYDY
+365 NNKIANIGVTYYEYID
-379 TDTEITISKED
+379 EGINFSKED
-390 AIRIFKENGINVS
+390 AINIFKENGIEVS
-403 EDEIELSIEN
+403 EDTIKLSIEN
-413 VGRTEY
+413 VGINKHMENEGELKELTEDEMY
-419 EEGNKLFEEISEE
+419 NLELPNKIDDIRKVWVCIKDFQIEYMIDANTGEFIEIS
-432 QMNNWKLYENKI
+432 
-444 EVKKVWKVERNKL
+444 R
-457 EMLCVLVDTG
+457 
-467 EYLENDVESQLVD
+467 
-480 EKQE
+480 

>member
-1 MEESFI
+1 MEENFV
-7 IKKVKNGDSASFKIL
+7 IKEIKNGDSGSFKIL

-61 YDENKSSFYNFIL
+61 YDESKSSFYNFIL
-74 TNAKQVISD
+74 TNAKQVIAD
-83 YFRNNNNYENR
+83 YFRNNNYENR

-189 FKKVAKAVVISTVC
+189 FKKVAKAVVISIVC

-227 TVADVKTEISD
+227 TVADVKSEISD
-238 DKAIDKEK
+238 DKAINKEK
-246 AKDVIN
+246 AKDIIN
-252 EYLTVLGYSNLND
+252 EYLTVLGYSNLSD
-265 VKDLHLYR
+265 VNDLHLYR

-279 IYWTVENDEYKI
+279 TYWTVEKSEYKI
-291 SINAVNGNLLSF
+291 SINAVNGKLLSF
-303 AIYGDKSESTVNFSD
+303 AIYDKSESKVYFSD
-318 DVLKKLKLCDG
+318 EVLKNLKLCDG

-335 EVTDEIRNIEYAKKY
+335 EVIGEIRNIEYAKKY

-365 NNKIANINVIDYDY
+365 NNRIANINVLDYDY
-379 TDTEITISKED
+379 TDTEINISKED
-390 AIRIFKENGINVS
+390 AIRIFKENGIDVS
-403 EDEIELSIEN
+403 EDEIELSIEKI
-413 VGRTEY
+413 GRNKQRTNDILEEVNDDAMY
-419 EEGNKLFEEISEE
+419 ELELD
-432 QMNNWKLYENKI
+432 ENTNDI
-444 EVKKVWKVERNKL
+444 RKVWVCIKD
-457 EMLCVLVDTG
+457 VLTVYMIDVNTG
-467 EYLENDVESQLVD
+467 GFIENSL
-480 EKQE
+480 

>member
-1 MEESFI
+1 MEENFV
-7 IKKVKNGDSASFKIL
+7 IKEIKNGDSGSFKIL

-36 KVSDKAEVEDLM
+36 KVSDKAEVEDIM

-61 YDENKSSFYNFIL
+61 YDESKSSFYNFIL

-103 VISDEDIAIIYD
+103 VISNEDIAIIYD
-115 SIDGEYNLKSVLDEL
+115 SIDGEYNLKSVLDKL

-189 FKKVAKAVVISTVC
+189 FKKVTKAVVISTVC

-246 AKDVIN
+246 AKDIIN
-252 EYLTVLGYSNLND
+252 EYLTVLGYSNLSD
-265 VKDLHLYR
+265 VNDLHLYR

-291 SINAVNGNLLSF
+291 SINAVNGKLLSF
-303 AIYGDKSESTVNFSD
+303 AIYDDKSESTVNFSD
-318 DVLKKLKLCDG
+318 EVLKKLKLCDG

-335 EVTDEIRNIEYAKKY
+335 EVMGEIRNIEYAKKY

-365 NNKIANINVIDYDY
+365 NNRIANINVLDYDY
-379 TDTEITISKED
+379 TDTEINISKED
-390 AIRIFKENGINVS
+390 AIRIFKENRIDVS
-403 EDEIELSIEN
+403 ADEIELSIEN

-432 QMNNWKLYENKI
+432 QMKDLELYEIKSD
-444 EVKKVWKVERNKL
+444 VRKVWRYEDTQNIQYY
-457 EMLCVLVDTG
+457 VDTIDG
-467 EYLENDVESQLVD
+467 EVIIPQKFSI

>member
-1 MEESFI
+1 MEENFV
-7 IKKVKNGDSASFKIL
+7 IKEIKNGDSGSFKIL

-56 KNIEL
+56 KNIDL
-61 YDENKSSFYNFIL
+61 YDESKSSFYNFIL

-115 SIDGEYNLKSVLDEL
+115 SIDGEYNLKSVLDKL

-151 ARIMKKSELSV
+151 ARIMNKSELSV

-227 TVADVKTEISD
+227 TVADVKSEISD

-246 AKDVIN
+246 AKDIIN
-252 EYLTVLGYSNLND
+252 EYLTVLGYTNLSD
-265 VKDLHLYR
+265 VNDLHLYR

-279 IYWTVENDEYKI
+279 IYWTVEKSEYKI
-291 SINAVNGNLLSF
+291 SINAVNGKLLSF
-303 AIYGDKSESTVNFSD
+303 AIYDDKSESTVNFSD
-318 DVLKKLKLCDG
+318 EVLKKLKLCDG

-335 EVTDEIRNIEYAKKY
+335 EVMGEIRNIEYAKKY

-365 NNKIANINVIDYDY
+365 NNKIRNVRAIDYDY
-379 TDTEITISKED
+379 TDTEINISKEE
-390 AIRIFKENGINVS
+390 AINIFEENGIEILNGEIDLKIKNVGTNKDTNNKENLEKLT
-403 EDEIELSIEN
+403 EDEMYNLELPRNINDIRKVWVYIKDFQIEYMIDANTGE
-413 VGRTEY
+413 
-419 EEGNKLFEEISEE
+419 FIEIS
-432 QMNNWKLYENKI
+432 
-444 EVKKVWKVERNKL
+444 R
-457 EMLCVLVDTG
+457 
-467 EYLENDVESQLVD
+467 
-480 EKQE
+480 

>member
-1 MEESFI
+1 MEENFV
-7 IKKVKNGDSASFKIL
+7 IKEIKNGDSGSFKIL

-56 KNIEL
+56 KNIDL
-61 YDENKSSFYNFIL
+61 YDESKSSFYNFIL

-115 SIDGEYNLKSVLDEL
+115 SIDGEYNLKSVLDKL

-189 FKKVAKAVVISTVC
+189 FKKVTKAVVISTVC

-252 EYLTVLGYSNLND
+252 EYLTVLGYSNLSD
-265 VKDLHLYR
+265 VNDLHLYR

-291 SINAVNGNLLSF
+291 SINAVNGKLLSF
-303 AIYGDKSESTVNFSD
+303 AIYDDKSESTVNFSD
-318 DVLKKLKLCDG
+318 EVLKKLKLCDG

-335 EVTDEIRNIEYAKKY
+335 EVMGEIRNIEYAKKY

-365 NNKIANINVIDYDY
+365 NNRIANINVLDYDY
-379 TDTEITISKED
+379 TDTEINISKED
-390 AIRIFKENGINVS
+390 AIRIFKENGIDVS
-403 EDEIELSIEN
+403 EDEIELSIEKI
-413 VGRTEY
+413 GRNKQRTNDILEEVNDDAMY
-419 EEGNKLFEEISEE
+419 ELELD
-432 QMNNWKLYENKI
+432 ENTNDI
-444 EVKKVWKVERNKL
+444 RKVWMCIKD
-457 EMLCVLVDTG
+457 VLTVYMIDVNTG
-467 EYLENDVESQLVD
+467 GFIENSL
-480 EKQE
+480 

>member
-291 SINAVNGNLLSF
+291 SINAVNGKLLSF
-303 AIYGDKSESTVNFSD
+303 AIYDDKSESTVNFSD
-318 DVLKKLKLCDG
+318 EVLKKLKLCDG

>member
-162 KSLIFRA
+162 KSLMFRA

-265 VKDLHLYR
+265 VNDLHLYR

-291 SINAVNGNLLSF
+291 SINAVNGKLLSF
-303 AIYGDKSESTVNFSD
+303 AIYDDKSERTVNFSD
-318 DVLKKLKLCDG
+318 EVLKKLKLCDG

-365 NNKIANINVIDYDY
+365 NNKIANIGVTYYEYIDED
-379 TDTEITISKED
+379 INFSKED
-390 AIRIFKENGINVS
+390 AINIFKENGIEVS
-403 EDEIELSIEN
+403 EDTIKLSIEN
-413 VGRTEY
+413 VGINKHMENEGELKELTEDEMY
-419 EEGNKLFEEISEE
+419 NLELPNKIDDIRKVWVCIKDFQIEYMIDANTGEFIEIS
-432 QMNNWKLYENKI
+432 
-444 EVKKVWKVERNKL
+444 R
-457 EMLCVLVDTG
+457 
-467 EYLENDVESQLVD
+467 
-480 EKQE
+480 

>member
-1 MEESFI
+1 MEKIVEENFV
-7 IKKVKNGDSASFKIL
+7 IKKIKNGDNSSFKIL

-48 QEVFAKVY
+48 QEVFVKVY

-61 YDENKSSFYNFIL
+61 YDESKSSFYNFIL

-115 SIDGEYNLKSVLDEL
+115 SIDGEYNLKSVLDKL

-265 VKDLHLYR
+265 VNDLHLYR

-291 SINAVNGNLLSF
+291 SINAVNGKLLSF
-303 AIYGDKSESTVNFSD
+303 AIYDDKSESTVNFSD
-318 DVLKKLKLCDG
+318 EVLKKLKLCDG

-335 EVTDEIRNIEYAKKY
+335 EVMGEIRNIEYAKKY

-365 NNKIANINVIDYDY
+365 NNRIANINVLDYDY
-379 TDTEITISKED
+379 TDTEINISKED
-390 AIRIFKENGINVS
+390 AIRIFKENGIDVS
-403 EDEIELSIEN
+403 EDEIELSIE
-413 VGRTEY
+413 
-419 EEGNKLFEEISEE
+419 KFEKETYAESEE
-432 QMNNWKLYENKI
+432 NLDELSNDVMCNLNLPQNINYI
-444 EVKKVWKVERNKL
+444 RKVWKYAENIQNEHMIDVN
-457 EMLCVLVDTG
+457 TG
-467 EYLENDVESQLVD
+467 EFIENILE
-480 EKQE
+480 

>member
-1 MEESFI
+1 MEENFV
-7 IKKVKNGDSASFKIL
+7 IKKIKNGDSSSFKIL

-48 QEVFAKVY
+48 QEVFVKVY

-61 YDENKSSFYNFIL
+61 YDESKSSFYNFIL

-115 SIDGEYNLKSVLDEL
+115 SIDGEYNLKSVLDKL

-143 KNMSYKDA
+143 KNVSYKDA

-227 TVADVKTEISD
+227 TVADVKSELSD

-246 AKDVIN
+246 AKDIIN

-265 VKDLHLYR
+265 VNDLHLYR

-279 IYWTVENDEYKI
+279 IYWTVEKSEYKI
-291 SINAVNGNLLSF
+291 SINAVNGKLLAF
-303 AIYGDKSESTVNFSD
+303 AIYDKSESTVYFSD
-318 DVLKKLKLCDG
+318 EVLKNLKLCDG

-335 EVTDEIRNIEYAKKY
+335 EVMGEIRNIEYAKKY

-365 NNKIANINVIDYDY
+365 NNRIANIGVTYYEYIDEDINV
-379 TDTEITISKED
+379 SKED
-390 AIRIFKENGINVS
+390 ALNIFKENGIEVS
-403 EDEIELSIEN
+403 KDTIKLSIEN
-413 VGRTEY
+413 VGINKHMENEGELKELTEDEMY
-419 EEGNKLFEEISEE
+419 NLELPRNINDIRKVWACIKDFQIEYMIDANTGEFIEIS
-432 QMNNWKLYENKI
+432 
-444 EVKKVWKVERNKL
+444 R
-457 EMLCVLVDTG
+457 
-467 EYLENDVESQLVD
+467 
-480 EKQE
+480 

>member
-1 MEESFI
+1 MEKIVEESFI

-61 YDENKSSFYNFIL
+61 YDESKSSFYNFIL

-169 KRTLKK
+169 KRILKK
-175 DIAEKYPEIVKEYG
+175 EITEKYPEIAKEYG

-252 EYLTVLGYSNLND
+252 EYLTVLGYFNLND
-265 VKDLHLYR
+265 VNDLHLYR

-291 SINAVNGNLLSF
+291 SINAVNGKLLSF
-303 AIYGDKSESTVNFSD
+303 AIYDDKSERAVNFSD

-365 NNKIANINVIDYDY
+365 NNKIRNVRVIDYDY
-379 TDTEITISKED
+379 TDTEINISKEE
-390 AIRIFKENGINVS
+390 AIRIFKENGIEVLDDEIDLKIKNVGTNKDTENKENLEELT
-403 EDEIELSIEN
+403 EDEMYNLELPSNINDIRKVWVYIKDFQIEYMIDANTGE
-413 VGRTEY
+413 
-419 EEGNKLFEEISEE
+419 FIEIS
-432 QMNNWKLYENKI
+432 
-444 EVKKVWKVERNKL
+444 R
-457 EMLCVLVDTG
+457 
-467 EYLENDVESQLVD
+467 
-480 EKQE
+480 

>member
-1 MEESFI
+1 MEENFV
-7 IKKVKNGDSASFKIL
+7 IKEIKNGDNSSFKIL

-36 KVSDKAEVEDLM
+36 KVSDKAEVEDIM

-61 YDENKSSFYNFIL
+61 YDEKKSSFYNFIL

-115 SIDGEYNLKSVLDEL
+115 SIDGEYNLKSVLDKL

-151 ARIMKKSELSV
+151 ARIMNKSELSV

-227 TVADVKTEISD
+227 TVADVKSEISD

-246 AKDVIN
+246 AKDIIN
-252 EYLTVLGYSNLND
+252 EYLTVLGYTNLSD
-265 VKDLHLYR
+265 VNDLHLYR

-279 IYWTVENDEYKI
+279 IYWTVEKSEYKI
-291 SINAVNGNLLSF
+291 SINAVNGKLLSF
-303 AIYGDKSESTVNFSD
+303 AIYDKSESTVYFSD
-318 DVLKKLKLCDG
+318 EVLKNLKLCDG

-335 EVTDEIRNIEYAKKY
+335 EVMGEIRNIEYAKKY

-365 NNKIANINVIDYDY
+365 NNRIANINVLDYDY
-379 TDTEITISKED
+379 TDTEINISKED
-390 AIRIFKENGINVS
+390 AIRIFKENGIDVS
-403 EDEIELSIEN
+403 EDEIELSIE
-413 VGRTEY
+413 
-419 EEGNKLFEEISEE
+419 KFEKETYAESEE
-432 QMNNWKLYENKI
+432 NLDELSNDVMCNLNLPQNINYI
-444 EVKKVWKVERNKL
+444 RKVWKYAENIQNEHMIDVN
-457 EMLCVLVDTG
+457 TG
-467 EYLENDVESQLVD
+467 EFIENILE
-480 EKQE
+480 

>member
-1 MEESFI
+1 MEKIVEENFV
-7 IKKVKNGDSASFKIL
+7 IKEIKNGDSGSFKIL

-56 KNIEL
+56 KNIDL
-61 YDENKSSFYNFIL
+61 YDESKSSFYNFIL

-115 SIDGEYNLKSVLDEL
+115 SIDGEYNLKSVLDKL

-189 FKKVAKAVVISTVC
+189 FKKVTKAVVISTVC

-246 AKDVIN
+246 AKDIIN
-252 EYLTVLGYSNLND
+252 EYLTVLGYSNLSD
-265 VKDLHLYR
+265 VNDLHLYR

-279 IYWTVENDEYKI
+279 IYWTVEKSEYKI
-291 SINAVNGNLLSF
+291 SINAVNGKLLSF
-303 AIYGDKSESTVNFSD
+303 AIYDDKSESTVNFSD
-318 DVLKKLKLCDG
+318 EVLKKLKLCDG

-335 EVTDEIRNIEYAKKY
+335 EVMGEIRNI
-350 GDLVNEYQS
+350 
-359 VKIMVE
+359 
-365 NNKIANINVIDYDY
+365 
-379 TDTEITISKED
+379 
-390 AIRIFKENGINVS
+390 
-403 EDEIELSIEN
+403 
-413 VGRTEY
+413 
-419 EEGNKLFEEISEE
+419 
-432 QMNNWKLYENKI
+432 
-444 EVKKVWKVERNKL
+444 
-457 EMLCVLVDTG
+457 
-467 EYLENDVESQLVD
+467 
-480 EKQE
+480 